1 MNFAELLQNLIYER
15 DHLQRR
21 IAELEAMKT
30 NRHGVDSANTARD
43 QWKSAFYKMDKQCG
57 VAQAELVKVKKERDA
72 ARAELTKLK
81 QQYPQ
86 ALQSII
92 DHVEKLDKE
101 WMGGPS
107 GDLGEIAKRLKT
119 VRTDCIMPH
128 IIIT

>member
-1 MNFAELLQNLIYER
+1 MNIAELIQGLINDR
-15 DHLQRR
+15 DHLKRY
-21 IAELEAMKT
+21 IAELEAM
-30 NRHGVDSANTARD
+30 RASCHGVDSTNTTRD
-43 QWKSAFYKMDKQCG
+43 QWKAAFYEMDKQCD

-92 DHVEKLDKE
+92 DHVEKLSKE

-119 VRTDCIMPH
+119 VRTDCINV
-128 IIIT
+128 IIT